1 MNRMACAC
9 HVAKEKNMTA
19 TMKLARP
26 AATAIA
32 LIALMGIGAAN
43 AADVINEEPVPPAP
57 METPPVASWMGPYVG
72 VTGGYGFA
80 GRAKDTTFGNSM
92 NTDGFVGGGFAGYNY
107 DFGNNFV
114 AGVEGDLGYSGVK
127 GSNAGTEVKSGLDGS
142 IRARLGYAVMPDVLL
157 YGTAGGAGRKVSVTE
172 GGVKDTNTALGWTAG
187 VGADVKIT
195 QNIFGRAEYRYSDY
209 GSDVYN
215 TGGGARSVDTSDNKI
230 MFGLGVSF

>member
-1 MNRMACAC
+1 MSARM
-9 HVAKEKNMTA
+9 KF
-19 TMKLARP
+19 ARP

-32 LIALMGIGAAN
+32 LIALMGMSSAY

-72 VTGGYGFA
+72 VVGGYGFA

-107 DFGNNFV
+107 DTGTGIV
-114 AGVEGDLGYSGVK
+114 AGIEGDLGYSGVK

-142 IRARLGYAVMPDVLL
+142 IRARLGYTVTPTILL
-157 YGTAGGAGRKVSVTE
+157 YGTAGGAGRNVSVTE
-172 GGVKDTNTALGWTAG
+172 GGVKDSNTALGWTAG

-215 TGGGARSVDTSDNKI
+215 TGGGARSVDSSDNKI
-230 MFGLGVSF
+230 LFGVGVNF